1 VQSYAYC
8 NTILTPL
15 SPLPHYI
22 ASRPSFDNPFRSST
36 NSKTSSITSS
46 GGNINNYDYGA
57 DISGS
62 DSMGKHHKHKR
73 NSAAGTKHKREGY
86 GSGNSRTPKKSNR
99 PRPEMRGQHSV
110 SFSIEEDQE
119 ADLSSEY
126 MSTSH
131 MTRTTQSSDQDTFSL
146 GSLALSAGNSSR
158 GSHTSRASSYT
169 SRSSKS
175 SRSSRSSHGSATT
188 TSTHSSGNSTER
200 RRRRE
205 LLPVKQDR
213 SSSKKRGQAGGGGSI
228 SSMSG
233 SSVSGGLGSAFSG
246 SAFSTSSPVVGM
258 KPQKFH
264 THHSRRRKKASSSSH
279 NTASNSIPDDA
290 SSDGSTSSRNL
301 YTSNRRGT
309 TSRSNRSHG
318 SSHHST
324 NSNNS
329 SNNIKGDGEETLHAN
344 LHDHHPIHYPKRS
357 GLYRFGEIEEGNE
370 DDETGGMKNVDS
382 HSDIMNGLIDTSGN
396 SEEGCGEEGKIDD
409 VSSLGNSSLGRQP
422 LNVVRKDSRGSSAGS
437 GGKRGGGDG
446 RGKYE
451 GVDNSSTDEDGLFR
465 RVDKVRNEMLNKPSS
480 SDSFLNGL
488 IGNKKRGSSS
498 SPKKAYQT
506 TDEASE
512 EERSF
517 LSNLLAKNNA
527 ARQRKG
533 GSVRSGDASGQ
544 SESSNLSADTISQIN
559 IYQKKHNERRAS
571 LDRGANMIRQGYSKV
586 ITSISRCYHDGGE
599 LLPNNQKEWIVLL
612 ICTFLLMPLVH
623 VAVIHAMGDGVG
635 STVDFYGDQIQ
646 FTGSLVQDDQHS
658 SLYYAGEAEMAWA
671 GSSQVML
678 SESSSLHE
686 NFILMPDTDWIE
698 LQISR
703 SKAAAK
709 KPNGGGG
716 LNNFL
721 FHKNDGN
728 IKPPKRLPL
737 PSIIDPVYNSSAAV
751 VLYSLT
757 AANSKKGAHSGM
769 NEAANSDLWNA
780 IQEQLAPSPIDAW
793 PSWSHNSLAQFR
805 EDGFT
810 LMYPYNQRQ
819 RARKIIKKLAKEFG
833 QSVIYEYVT
842 WSEMSPPADI
852 GDAASARS
860 SVGFGGGTKHV
871 GKDGYSSIVIP
882 PMSNGRSDVMIRRT
896 LSIKARW
903 EEGDEPVVVMR
914 RVKDLPVEDELT
926 MREWEG
932 PSLEEIVWD

>member
-1 VQSYAYC
+1 
-8 NTILTPL
+8 
-15 SPLPHYI
+15 
-22 ASRPSFDNPFRSST
+22 
-36 NSKTSSITSS
+36 
-46 GGNINNYDYGA
+46 
-57 DISGS
+57 
-62 DSMGKHHKHKR
+62 MGKHNKHKR
-73 NSAAGTKHKREGY
+73 GNSSAGNKHKREGY

-126 MSTSH
+126 MSSH

-158 GSHTSRASSYT
+158 GSQPSRASSYT

-213 SSSKKRGQAGGGGSI
+213 SSSSKKRSQTGGGGSI

-264 THHSRRRKKASSSSH
+264 THHSRRRKKTSSSH

-318 SSHHST
+318 SSHHSS

-396 SEEGCGEEGKIDD
+396 SEEGRGEGKTADD
-409 VSSLGNSSLGRQP
+409 VSSLGNSSLGRP
-422 LNVVRKDSRGSSAGS
+422 VNVVRKDSKGSTGS
-437 GGKRGGGDG
+437 GGKRGGDG

-498 SPKKAYQT
+498 SPKKNAYNQT
-506 TDEASE
+506 TDETSE

-533 GSVRSGDASGQ
+533 GSVRSGDASGH
-544 SESSNLSADTISQIN
+544 SEASNLSADTISQIN

-612 ICTFLLMPLVH
+612 VCTFLLMPLVH

-646 FTGSLVQDDQHS
+646 FTGSLVQDDKHS
-658 SLYYAGEAEMAWA
+658 SLYYAGESEMAWA

-709 KPNGGGG
+709 KSNGGGG

-757 AANSKKGAHSGM
+757 ASNSKKGAHSGM

-780 IQEQLAPSPIDAW
+780 IQEQLAPPPIDAW

-852 GDAASARS
+852 GDAASSARG

-926 MREWEG
+926 MREYEG
-932 PSLEEIVWD
+932 PALEEIVWD